1 MTSPEP
7 RDPAA
12 DTRALRLRA
21 ENLLTAC
28 RGLWAGVLAWQA
40 VQSVVMAPKGLPWE
54 QVVAFWA
61 FYSLPLLL
69 FFPAVRDGQF
79 RHMLWMTIVTAF
91 YGLFTVVGIVA
102 SGKVGDLSLIEAGL
116 ILLLLGVS
124 LAYLQVKRRL
134 DSGK

>member
-1 MTSPEP
+1 M
-7 RDPAA
+7 R
-12 DTRALRLRA
+12 
-21 ENLLTAC
+21 
-28 RGLWAGVLAWQA
+28 
-40 VQSVVMAPKGLPWE
+40 
-54 QVVAFWA
+54 
-61 FYSLPLLL
+61 Y
-69 FFPAVRDGQF
+69 GQF

-91 YGLFTVVGIVA
+91 YALFTVVGIVA